1 MKLYELCK
9 KYIEKTLVLKIVLSI
24 FSILMF
30 YFITRKVRCKSLI
43 KCEAINSLILFI
55 FIIIDYIL
63 NKIFVFKKEISRNKY
78 VISSTIFLSVNIVSI
93 LLLFI
98 FISKHLIIKYVLAYL
113 LALISYKICLI
124 KINKRIDIVKTMNVI
139 FVSIVFLIL
148 GFGTYTIIGEKKPT
162 SFIENRGKKQFEI
175 PTVKSFKEKTFQ
187 DNLESAL
194 SDQFKYSTKIK
205 ELSLRYLNILDYTK
219 INKNIC
225 SGRYVRVSSNYATY
239 NCDDHIV
246 NVPRNVN
253 TSSAYMRKKIEVF
266 NKLNDYVDTYYYA
279 INRAYTIN
287 FEKNEMTFNVEKH
300 LKENL
305 TGDYKIKSLDN
316 YSYENYSKLFYKT
329 DHHWNYIGS
338 YQGYKEIH
346 DLLELDDDY
355 LEPSEELV
363 AKYDFFG
370 SHAKSSKML
379 THGEEFR
386 YYKFDYK
393 EHSTYLNGQIGL
405 YSNPNR
411 KTKEKYINYYQLIY
425 GGDGVDLLYNFND
438 PDKDNLLIIATS
450 FSNPIN
456 EMIASHFNKTYVID
470 LRMMRNDSGSPVNLK
485 EYVRW
490 HDIDKVLII
499 VSTDFIDNAQLK
511 MDWKD

>member
-1 MKLYELCK
+1 
-9 KYIEKTLVLKIVLSI
+9 
-24 FSILMF
+24 
-30 YFITRKVRCKSLI
+30 
-43 KCEAINSLILFI
+43 
-55 FIIIDYIL
+55 
-63 NKIFVFKKEISRNKY
+63 
-78 VISSTIFLSVNIVSI
+78 
-93 LLLFI
+93 
-98 FISKHLIIKYVLAYL
+98 
-113 LALISYKICLI
+113 
-124 KINKRIDIVKTMNVI
+124 
-139 FVSIVFLIL
+139 
-148 GFGTYTIIGEKKPT
+148 
-162 SFIENRGKKQFEI
+162 
-175 PTVKSFKEKTFQ
+175 
-187 DNLESAL
+187 
-194 SDQFKYSTKIK
+194 
-205 ELSLRYLNILDYTK
+205 
-219 INKNIC
+219 
-225 SGRYVRVSSNYATY
+225 
-239 NCDDHIV
+239 
-246 NVPRNVN
+246 
-253 TSSAYMRKKIEVF
+253 
-266 NKLNDYVDTYYYA
+266 
-279 INRAYTIN
+279 
-287 FEKNEMTFNVEKH
+287 MTFNIEKH

-346 DLLELDDDY
+346 DLLDLDDDY

-470 LRMMRNDSGSPVNLK
+470 LRKMRNDSGSPVNLK

-490 HDIDKVLII
+490 HDIDKVLVI
-499 VSTDFIDNAQLK
+499 VSTDFMDTAQLK